1 MLFRE
6 RIVVV
11 FFTPRTLQ
19 SVEVPPIVTV
29 RWVWRAGGRASVHA
43 KFIPQPRIRYRTD
56 CPIRATVIQ

>member
-19 SVEVPPIVTV
+19 PLEVTPPHVQ
-29 RWVWRAGGRASVHA
+29 WVWRGGGRASVHM
-43 KFIPQPRIRYRTD
+43 KFIPQP
-56 CPIRATVIQ
+56 